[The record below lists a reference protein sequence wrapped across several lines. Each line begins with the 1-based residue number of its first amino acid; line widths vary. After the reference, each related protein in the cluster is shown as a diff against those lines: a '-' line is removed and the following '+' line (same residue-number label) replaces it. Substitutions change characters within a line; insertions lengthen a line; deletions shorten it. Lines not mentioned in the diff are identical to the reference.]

1 MKNVNNKLEK
11 IPLDNLPENST
22 ILVQTGEKSVQV
34 AQAQNVNHVVNLILP
49 AMTPGPTGSGGTNV
63 NLNMDY
69 YNLFVLG
76 DETYYDGHFTVPK
89 DRALTECMSQ
99 EAKDQFSALGK
110 DAVSQIKTFPSIF
123 ACENHG
129 YGKTDDTHQAYFGLV
144 TDVKIQDNGI
154 KIHFRPLS
162 TIPQQRLNEIAFQ
175 IAIQGASSFNE
186 LNRTHW
192 AIKKVNLIEELKAA
206 GISVLAPT

>member
-1 MKNVNNKLEK
+1 MNNKLEK
-11 IPLDNLPENST
+11 IPVDNLPENST

-34 AQAQNVNHVVNLILP
+34 AQAQNVNHVVNLIMP
-49 AMTPGPTGSGGTNV
+49 AMSSGSIGIGNPNV
-63 NLNMDY
+63 ALNMDY
-69 YNLFVLG
+69 YNLFVIG
-76 DETYYDGHFTVPK
+76 DETFCDGHFIVPK

-110 DAVSQIKTFPSIF
+110 NAISQIKTFPSIF

-129 YGKTDDTHQAYFGLV
+129 YGKTDDAHQAFFGFI

-154 KIHFRPLS
+154 KIYFRPLS
-162 TIPQQRLNEIAFQ
+162 TVPQQRLNEIAFK
-175 IAIQGASSFNE
+175 IALQGASAINE

-206 GISVLAPT
+206 GISVLVPT

>member
-1 MKNVNNKLEK
+1 MKNVSNKLEK

-49 AMTPGPTGSGGTNV
+49 AMTPGPIGSGASV

-69 YNLFVLG
+69 YNLFVIG
-76 DETYYDGHFTVPK
+76 DETFCDGHFIVPK

-129 YGKTDDTHQAYFGLV
+129 YGKTDDTHQAYFGLI
-144 TDVKIQDNGI
+144 TDVRIQDNGI

-162 TIPQQRLNEIAFQ
+162 TIPQQRLNEIAYKL
-175 IAIQGASSFNE
+175 AIQCASSFNE

-192 AIKKVNLIEELKAA
+192 TIKKVNLIEELKAA

>member
-1 MKNVNNKLEK
+1 MNNKLETL
-11 IPLDNLPENST
+11 PLDNLPEHST
-22 ILVQTGEKSVQV
+22 ILVQTGERSVQV
-34 AQAQNVNHVVNLILP
+34 AQAQNVNHVVNLFMP
-49 AMTPGPTGSGGTNV
+49 AMTPGQIGSGASV

-69 YNLFVLG
+69 YNLFVIG
-76 DETYYDGHFTVPK
+76 DETFCDGHFIVPK

-129 YGKTDDTHQAYFGLV
+129 YGKTDDTHQAFFGFI
-144 TDVKIQDNGI
+144 TDVKIQDNGV
-154 KIHFRPLS
+154 KIYFRPLS
-162 TIPQQRLNEIAFQ
+162 TLPQQRLNEIAFK
-175 IAIQGASSFNE
+175 IALQGASAINE

-206 GISVLAPT
+206 GISVLVPT

>member
-1 MKNVNNKLEK
+1 MNNKLEK
-11 IPLDNLPENST
+11 IPLDSIPENST

-49 AMTPGPTGSGGTNV
+49 AMTPGPIGSGGTNV
-63 NLNMDY
+63 TLNMDY
-69 YNLFVLG
+69 YNLFVIG
-76 DETYYDGHFTVPK
+76 DETYSDGHFTVSK

-162 TIPQQRLNEIAFQ
+162 TIPQQRLNEIAYKL
-175 IAIQGASSFNE
+175 AIQCASSFNE

-192 AIKKVNLIEELKAA
+192 TIKKVNLIEELKAA